1 MKKYFLLFVLLSVV
15 ACQEKA
21 VEKPA
26 NLIPKD
32 KMKNIIYDLAI
43 LQAMKGVNQ
52 AALDSNGIDPATY
65 VYKKYKV
72 DSLQFA
78 KSDQYYAIENVKEY
92 EKMYNEISELAG
104 KEKMRI
110 DSELKKETDTTKIL
124 DRKFEVKQKKDN
136 IKQ

>member
-1 MKKYFLLFVLLSVV
+1 MKKCFLLLVLLSM
-15 ACQEKA
+15 ASCQEKV

-32 KMKNIIYDLAI
+32 KMKNIIYDLSL
-43 LQAMKGVNQ
+43 LQGIKGVNQ
-52 AALDSNGIDPATY
+52 ALLDSNGINPSTY

-78 KSDQYYAIENVKEY
+78 KSDQYYAIENIKDY
-92 EKMYNEISELAG
+92 EKMYEEISERVG

-110 DSELKKETDTTKIL
+110 DGQLNKEADATKTLEKNDKVKVKKDS
-124 DRKFEVKQKKDN
+124 VKQ
-136 IKQ
+136 

>member
-1 MKKYFLLFVLLSVV
+1 
-15 ACQEKA
+15 
-21 VEKPA
+21 
-26 NLIPKD
+26 
-32 KMKNIIYDLAI
+32 MKNIIYDLAI

-110 DSELKKETDTTKIL
+110 DSELKKEADTTKIL
-124 DRKFEVKQKKDN
+124 ERKFEVKQKKDN
-136 IKQ
+136 VKQ